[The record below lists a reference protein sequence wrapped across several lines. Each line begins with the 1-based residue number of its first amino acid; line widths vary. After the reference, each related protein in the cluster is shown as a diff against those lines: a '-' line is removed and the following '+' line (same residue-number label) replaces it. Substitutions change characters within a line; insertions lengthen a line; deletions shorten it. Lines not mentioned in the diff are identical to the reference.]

1 MKGLQ
6 KIGAIGA
13 LLLGVAFVLLILGD
27 AVIQPSLGLNTPADL
42 ANPAKVFPLVSTLR
56 LVFAVPILFGVA
68 TSLTALALDERL
80 QARAPALMR
89 ISTASGLAGAVLFLA
104 AGIFS
109 FVGLPELAGVY
120 AENPASVTPAVFA
133 VADTVATGLLTAAIF
148 ASGWWVLLASWAALQ
163 GGLPKLLNYLG
174 LLFGA
179 VSILALI
186 IPPLA
191 AVGGFVGLVWAF
203 WTGIALWSE
212 SPEVRT
218 TKAATA

>member
-6 KIGAIGA
+6 KIGAVGA
-13 LLLGVAFVLLILGD
+13 LLLGVSFVLLILGD
-27 AVIQPSLGLNTPADL
+27 AVIQPSLGLNSPADL
-42 ANPAKVFPLVSTLR
+42 LNPAKVFPLVSTLR
-56 LVFAVPILFGVA
+56 FVFAVPILFGVA

-80 QARAPALMR
+80 QGRAPALMR
-89 ISTASGLAGAVLFLA
+89 ISTASGLAAAVLFLA

-163 GGLPKLLNYLG
+163 GGLPKVLNYLG

-179 VSILALI
+179 VSILAFV
-186 IPPLA
+186 IPPFA

-203 WTGIALWSE
+203 WTGIALLRE
-212 SPEVRT
+212 PAGMAASPMAR
-218 TKAATA
+218 A

>member
-13 LLLGVAFVLLILGD
+13 LLLGVSFVLLILGD
-27 AVIQPSLGLNTPADL
+27 AVIEPGLGLNSPADGI
-42 ANPAKVFPLVSTLR
+42 NPAKVFPVVATLR
-56 LVFAVPILFGVA
+56 LVFSIPILFGVA

-80 QARAPALMR
+80 QARAPAVMR
-89 ISTASGLAGAVLFLA
+89 ISTAAGLIAASLFLA

-120 AENPASVTPAVFA
+120 ADNPASVTPAVFA
-133 VADTVATGLLTAAIF
+133 VADAVATGLLTAAVF
-148 ASGWWVLLASWAALQ
+148 ASGWWVLLASWAALR
-163 GGLPKLLNYLG
+163 GGLPKILNYVG

-179 VSILALI
+179 VSILAFV
-186 IPPLA
+186 IPPFL

-203 WTGIALWSE
+203 WTGIALLRE
-212 SPEVRT
+212 PAGMAASPVARP
-218 TKAATA
+218 

>member
-13 LLLGVAFVLLILGD
+13 LLLGVSFVLLILGD
-27 AVIQPSLGLNTPADL
+27 AVIEPSLGLNSPADGM
-42 ANPAKVFPLVSTLR
+42 NPAKVFPVVATLR
-56 LVFAVPILFGVA
+56 LVFSIPILFGVA

-80 QARAPALMR
+80 QARAPAVMR
-89 ISTASGLAGAVLFLA
+89 ISTAAGLIAAGLFLA

-120 AENPASVTPAVFA
+120 ADNPASVTPAVFA
-133 VADTVATGLLTAAIF
+133 VADAVATGLLAAAVF
-148 ASGWWVLLASWAALQ
+148 ASGWWALLASWAALP
-163 GGLPKLLNYLG
+163 GGLPKILNYVG

-179 VSILALI
+179 VSILAFV
-186 IPPLA
+186 IPPFL

-203 WTGIALWSE
+203 WTGIELLREPAGMAA
-212 SPEVRT
+212 SPVARS
-218 TKAATA
+218 